1 MKCLVIHPEDETTTF
16 LKTIY
21 APLKSKTVITG
32 GATKTEIRKL
42 IDCHDQVIMLG
53 HGAPNGLLSVD
64 QFPNAGTFIIDHTMI
79 QSLSHKKNTISIW
92 CNADRFIQRHGLSGL
107 YTGMYISEFEEGLLY
122 DIWDADDVWIKESN
136 YQFSSI
142 ISKYINEPI
151 DVLYKNLI
159 TEYGMLTHTNPIAEF
174 NHERLYLKFPKPQ
187 IIKNTKLNK
196 IKLLPTFNPN

>member
-16 LKTIY
+16 LKVIY
-21 APLKSKTVITG
+21 AHLKNKTVITG
-32 GATKTEIRKL
+32 DITKSELRTL
-42 IDCHDQVIMLG
+42 IEVHDQVIMLG
-53 HGAPNGLLSVD
+53 HGSPAGLLSVGR
-64 QFPNAGTFIIDHTMI
+64 FPDASPFIVDESMVN
-79 QSLSHKKNTISIW
+79 SLKYRTNSISIW
-92 CNADRFIQRHGLSGL
+92 CNADKFVQRHGLRGL
-107 YTGMYISEFEEGLLY
+107 YSGMFISEFEEGLLY

-196 IKLLPTFNPN
+196 IKLLLTFNPN